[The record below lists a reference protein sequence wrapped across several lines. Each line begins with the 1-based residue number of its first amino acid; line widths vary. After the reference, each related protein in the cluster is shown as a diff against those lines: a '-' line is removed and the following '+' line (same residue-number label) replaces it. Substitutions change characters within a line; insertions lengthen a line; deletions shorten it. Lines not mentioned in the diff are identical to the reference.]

1 MTELCPSCK
10 ISRNKDVK
18 MLMKEGVPPYM
29 DFRPIAQ
36 QHPLVVVRTFANM
49 AVESMMK
56 NIEKNLYYYKCPEC
70 GHIDLREK
78 T

>member
-18 MLMKEGVPPYM
+18 MLLNEGVPPYL
-29 DFRPIAQ
+29 DIRPIAQ
-36 QHPLVVVRTFANM
+36 QHPLVVVRAFANR

-56 NIEKNLYYYKCPEC
+56 NIEKNIYYYKCPEC

-78 T
+78 V